1 MTYKQERFGSFL
13 KREISEFLQQN
24 TPREESVFISVTR
37 VASEERSDKAEVF
50 VTVFPENQ
58 TKEVFRQIKR
68 MEKATRK
75 YISLR
80 SRRQFIPEI
89 IFKEASNQNSAAR
102 LEKLLEK
109 VKNE

>member
-1 MTYKQERFGSFL
+1 MAHQQERFESFL

-24 TPREESVFISVTR
+24 APRKESAFISVAR

-50 VTVFPENQ
+50 VSVFPENQ

-75 YISLR
+75 YVSSK